1 MASSPN
7 KKNKHTGR
15 TVLLIL
21 LALLLLVGL
30 GGWAAVGH
38 YLGKIDR
45 IDHENEPVVPPES
58 EDFEPDS
65 EESTDTSQT
74 TAPSMDPSEVSWSN
88 HTVTF
93 DDSELLNILLVGQDR
108 LSGQGRQRSDT
119 MILCSINTKTKKV
132 SLISFLRD
140 LYVQIPGGYSDNRLN
155 ATYAFGGFP
164 LLNKTLKQNFGVT
177 VDGNFE
183 VDFEGFT
190 RVIDAVGGV
199 DITLTAREAEFLQV
213 NDGKAGTVHM
223 DGALALSYSRIRY
236 LDSDFGR
243 TQRQRNVLM
252 SVFSHMRELSVSELM
267 SLMNTILPLLKTDM
281 SNARILSLMTQ
292 LAPMVSSME
301 VNTYRVP
308 ANNAYRSASIRGM
321 SVLVPDLKKI
331 RTQLKEEYLPF

>member
-1 MASSPN
+1 MASP
-7 KKNKHTGR
+7 KKEKKHTGR
-15 TVLLIL
+15 NILIVL
-21 LALLLLVGL
+21 LALLLLIGI
-30 GGWAAVGH
+30 GGYAVVNH

-45 IDHENEPVVPPES
+45 VDPKNDPVIPPES
-58 EDFEPDS
+58 ENFEPDS
-65 EESTDTSQT
+65 GEEPDSST
-74 TAPSMDPSEVSWSN
+74 PSVDPSEVSWSGHN
-88 HTVTF
+88 TVTF

-108 LSGQGRQRSDT
+108 RSGQGRQRSDS

-132 SLISFLRD
+132 ALISFLRD

-183 VDFEGFT
+183 VDFESFT
-190 RVIDAVGGV
+190 RVIDTLGGV
-199 DITLTAREAEFLQV
+199 DITVTAREAAYLRV

-223 DGALALSYSRIRY
+223 DGALALNYSRIRY

-252 SVFSHMRELSVSELM
+252 SVFEHMRGMSVGQLM
-267 SLMNTILPLLKTDM
+267 DLMNVILPSLKTDM
-281 SNARILSLMTQ
+281 SNTRILSLMTQ

-321 SVLVPDLKKI
+321 SVLVPDLQKI
-331 RTQLKEEYLPF
+331 RKQLRDEYLPF